1 MRYIFEDKE
10 RIFQFLKFS
19 IVGTLGFLV
28 DVGCFFCLS
37 SLLGHFFSRIISFLA
52 AVLFTYVLN
61 KTLIF
66 GLISSSLGFWKQLIP
81 YLISMLA
88 GGSVNLITFFILDW
102 TIVFISQRPFL
113 GIAIGSLAGLLVN
126 FSVSIK
132 IFNKK

>member
-1 MRYIFEDKE
+1 MSFIYEDKK

-37 SLLGHFFSRIISFLA
+37 SLFGTFLSRIISFLA

-61 KTLIF
+61 KTLTF
-66 GLISSSLGFWKQLIP
+66 GLIYSSVGFWEQLVP

-102 TIVFISQRPFL
+102 TVIFISHRPFL

-126 FSVSIK
+126 FSLSLQ